1 MASFVLGTCVIHIRR
16 NSVHGHPKFF
26 VVKWLGLS
34 VTVSVRARDRDQ
46 SDKHICLAFIAW
58 SDKEP
63 WQKGLISACVQ
74 LRHFVTTS
82 DWGSALAGRAALSAA
97 SGLRPDGL
105 TDCVDRLSIIIA
117 LLT

>member
-1 MASFVLGTCVIHIRR
+1 MLQ
-16 NSVHGHPKFF
+16 
-26 VVKWLGLS
+26 LGLELGIG
-34 VTVSVRARDRDQ
+34 TGNGYFTPFFILK
-46 SDKHICLAFIAW
+46 SDKFISLAFIAW
-58 SDKEP
+58 SDKAT